1 MAIVWIVQVGFLQP
15 VVWLMES
22 RLGVR
27 AADAKTLP
35 HYHYHVPPQPQPH
48 HLCVRTSACLQH
60 CSILVLQRTEEEER
74 WGGGRGTDAI
84 LIIGQGLHWTGVCV
98 H

>member
-1 MAIVWIVQVGFLQP
+1 
-15 VVWLMES
+15 MES

-35 HYHYHVPPQPQPH
+35 HYHYMDLSNRITRIHPT
-48 HLCVRTSACLQH
+48 TSFLA
-60 CSILVLQRTEEEER
+60 SSVEVE
-74 WGGGRGTDAI
+74 GRRTDAI
-84 LIIGQGLHWTGVCV
+84 LIIGQGLHRTGVCV